1 VIRSTTTIDELA
13 LASAADP
20 WTAYGFAVADN
31 ACHLGGVRMCLL
43 GDEPAG
49 EWLAGE
55 GSPAEGAQPAG
66 ADPAR
71 VEPAGAERASGIL
84 GWSLRGIASAALS
97 PEGELDG
104 LPTRISSAPPAPPA
118 PAHPTGVVAIDHI
131 VAMTPAFERSVAA
144 LQAAGLDLRRVR
156 EQPTPAGAP
165 RQAFFRLGGE
175 ILELVAE
182 PEQVVARSARAGG
195 PARFWGL
202 ALACEDLERT
212 VAAFA
217 PHVSEIRAA
226 VQPGRW
232 IATVRRE
239 AGLGVP
245 LALMSVAERVA
256 RPETDKE
263 AVT

>member
-13 LASAADP
+13 LACAADP
-20 WTAYGFAVADN
+20 WTAYGFAVADD
-31 ACHLGGVRMCLL
+31 ACQLGGVRLRLL

-55 GSPAEGAQPAG
+55 GYPA
-66 ADPAR
+66 ADA
-71 VEPAGAERASGIL
+71 EPAGAERAGGIL
-84 GWSLRGIASAALS
+84 GWSLRGIETA
-97 PEGELDG
+97 ELDG
-104 LPTRISSAPPAPPA
+104 LPTRVSRDPQSPPA
-118 PAHPTGVVAIDHI
+118 PAHPNGVVAIDHV
-131 VAMTPAFERSVAA
+131 VAVTPAFERSVAA

-165 RQAFFRLGGE
+165 RQAFFRLGSE
-175 ILELVAE
+175 ILELVQE
-182 PEQVVARSARAGG
+182 PEEVVARSGRAGG

-202 ALACEDLERT
+202 ALLSEDLERT

-226 VQPGRW
+226 VQPGRQ

-239 AGLGVP
+239 SGIGVP
-245 LALMSVAERVA
+245 LALMSVGERGA
-256 RPETDKE
+256 KPQADKE